1 MGRSIFTQPD
11 LISRAK
17 EISMDSERNEVPVVA
32 PSPNFFVRLF
42 KGDISLPVTY
52 WVFGVLIGG
61 VGFWIV
67 LEVIELNYAT
77 IATSSSGIWLT
88 QGFYWFII
96 ACSLYILIA
105 IWRSAGKYSGKA
117 VWAILAR
124 VAVVLGA
131 LSLAGNFIVGMRQ
144 GTNSDTT
151 LQEELRIMNKSLP
164 VMMDDATRLDHISLQ
179 GRDIYYNYTLIN
191 LLEKDLDIERFDAVM
206 TPKIKTNGCEN
217 GATRP
222 LLDEGRNLVYMY
234 RDKQSNPVS
243 KIIVSRSDCL

>member
-1 MGRSIFTQPD
+1 
-11 LISRAK
+11 
-17 EISMDSERNEVPVVA
+17 MDSESNEVPVVA
-32 PSPNFFVRLF
+32 PSSNFFVRLL

-61 VGFWIV
+61 VGFRIV

-77 IATSSSGIWLT
+77 IATSSFGIWLVRS
-88 QGFYWFII
+88 FYWFVI
-96 ACSLYILIA
+96 ACSVYILIA
-105 IWRSAGKYSGKA
+105 IWRSAGKYPGKA
-117 VWAILAR
+117 VWAALAR

-131 LSLAGNFIVGMRQ
+131 LFLAGNSIVGMRQ
-144 GTNSDTT
+144 GTNSDAT

-191 LLEKDLDIERFDAVM
+191 LLAKDLDVERFDAVM

-222 LLDEGRNLVYMY
+222 LLDEGRKLVYMY
-234 RDKQSNPVS
+234 RDQQSSPVS